1 MPALNQYSNWLNSLL
16 HPEFFNN
23 ILFLVKLKILDCAA
37 QRGKVVCERLYQNKM
52 NTSIQNESEN
62 AKLRHQTPMELSVLL
77 AWSRQPAGHEISA
90 GSLIRRRRSRHVRQ
104 RGDEINANT
113 RAGSWARGRRGS
125 ERH

>member
-1 MPALNQYSNWLNSLL
+1 MNQHSNWLNSLL
-16 HPEFFNN
+16 RPEFFNN
-23 ILFLVKLKILDCAA
+23 ILCKIKKKARLCSAKL
-37 QRGKVVCERLYQNKM
+37 CELLYQNKM

-113 RAGSWARGRRGS
+113 RAGSWAGGGGGEAVS